1 MMDFKITVYPELR
14 NESFVK
20 ALKDAFEPPNIVL
33 EFSDRT
39 DGSITEFS
47 EDHAHLVITDNE
59 ERLHQLMGL
68 SRHDLRFVFVG
79 KTKLLPEIDD
89 VWDTEDPAELTER
102 FERLLKRHSAE
113 FNAWFF
119 EQTLYTTIDTIPD
132 MLWYKRIDGIH
143 MMVNKA
149 FTEIVHKK
157 RDDVI
162 GRDHFYIWDAP
173 RPTEGNEFACAE
185 SEEIAIRTGKCYI
198 CDEPVKTR
206 EGMKQFTTYKTPVYD
221 MFGNVFGTVGVGHDV
236 TNFSNLGIELSILVE
251 NIPFP
256 MVIFTADMRVVKMN
270 EAFAEIAGLSADE
283 ATDFD
288 YEGWKAQTLIPANDG
303 EQNTEKHYT
312 TREYK
317 IYNRNNE
324 GASTYIVTMQ
334 EIHDFFDNVSGYFL
348 LMNNV
353 TVERAFEESMFR
365 AANTDM
371 LTGMYNRRYFYNYL
385 SENSTKP
392 MTLFYMD
399 LDRFKYVNDHYG
411 HAKGDEVLVR
421 TSQIIKTRF
430 PKAVSARLGGD
441 EFALVVDGILSDEDI
456 KGYSLNLESTIQRI
470 FTADGL
476 PVTMSIGITTHDGAN
491 TDVDELMHLGDQKMY
506 EVKKS
511 HHEEDNKSDHD

>member
-1 MMDFKITVYPELR
+1 MP
-14 NESFVK
+14 
-20 ALKDAFEPPNIVL
+20 AVL
-33 EFSDRT
+33 ERPKAVWVNPTRKLT
-39 DGSITEFS
+39 D
-47 EDHAHLVITDNE
+47 
-59 ERLHQLMGL
+59 
-68 SRHDLRFVFVG
+68 
-79 KTKLLPEIDD
+79 
-89 VWDTEDPAELTER
+89 
-102 FERLLKRHSAE
+102 
-113 FNAWFF
+113 
-119 EQTLYTTIDTIPD
+119 
-132 MLWYKRIDGIH
+132 
-143 MMVNKA
+143 
-149 FTEIVHKK
+149 
-157 RDDVI
+157 
-162 GRDHFYIWDAP
+162 
-173 RPTEGNEFACAE
+173 
-185 SEEIAIRTGKCYI
+185 EEI
-198 CDEPVKTR
+198 E
-206 EGMKQFTTYKTPVYD
+206 E
-221 MFGNVFGTVGVGHDV
+221 
-236 TNFSNLGIELSILVE
+236 LIE
-251 NIPFP
+251 N
-256 MVIFTADMRVVKMN
+256 
-270 EAFAEIAGLSADE
+270 
-283 ATDFD
+283 FD